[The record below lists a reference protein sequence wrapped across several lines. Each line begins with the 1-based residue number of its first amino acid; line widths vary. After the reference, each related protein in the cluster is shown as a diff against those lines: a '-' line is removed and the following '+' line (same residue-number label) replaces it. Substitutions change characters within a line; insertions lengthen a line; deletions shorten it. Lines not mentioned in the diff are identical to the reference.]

1 MNVVAGAGPEV
12 IKVSDNCSSPVR
24 SDQWPVSVSQYL
36 ILPCP
41 PLQPLAHWSTSPVNI
56 GRQSGFNLITI
67 HSSIIQISPSSLLWA
82 ADTWLVAVGLIEIS
96 GNKTVWVRSTPTPT
110 AQFRTKVPA
119 SNMNIL
125 LQSTLLAMAYIS
137 GIRGIS
143 NMEPMSRKEFC
154 KKNLENIIHD
164 QFQGMRV
171 PGLDH
176 SSPPGMMWVTSTDG
190 MEGTATTPA
199 ITTGVT
205 ELTTMVT
212 PLASS
217 VASPEGMV
225 AATNTTVTTP
235 TMEAIMEATNT
246 TVTTVSMEDISG
258 TSVDFLRF
266 TEWISGTSAIL
277 QYRFTDNIYQS
288 MSFIYISI
296 STVTVNRL

>member
-36 ILPCP
+36 ILPAT
-41 PLQPLAHWSTSPVNI
+41 PLQPLAHWSTSPINI
-56 GRQSGFNLITI
+56 GRPSGFNLITI

-96 GNKTVWVRSTPTPT
+96 GNKTVRVRSTPTPT

-154 KKNLENIIHD
+154 KKIWKISFTISFRGCECQVWTILHP
-164 QFQGMRV
+164 RV
-171 PGLDH
+171 WCE
-176 SSPPGMMWVTSTDG
+176 SPQQTVWRARPLPQPSLRGSQSLPLWSLPWLP
-190 MEGTATTPA
+190 EWPHQRIWRQLPTPWSPH
-199 ITTGVT
+199 
-205 ELTTMVT
+205 LPWRLPWRLPT
-212 PLASS
+212 PR
-217 VASPEGMV
+217 SPRSPWRTFRV
-225 AATNTTVTTP
+225 
-235 TMEAIMEATNT
+235 
-246 TVTTVSMEDISG
+246 
-258 TSVDFLRF
+258 LRLIF
-266 TEWISGTSAIL
+266 
-277 QYRFTDNIYQS
+277 
-288 MSFIYISI
+288 
-296 STVTVNRL
+296 